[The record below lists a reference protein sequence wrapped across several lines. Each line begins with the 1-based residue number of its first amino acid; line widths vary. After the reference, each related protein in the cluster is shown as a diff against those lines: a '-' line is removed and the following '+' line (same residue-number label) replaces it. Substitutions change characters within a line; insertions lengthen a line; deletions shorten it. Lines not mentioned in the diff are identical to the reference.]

1 MKICKKIKTA
11 VMALCLVIGMCAVST
26 PQTVHAEYGDNA
38 YAFMTQLQSNY
49 PYRQVNS
56 SNGMLSG
63 AEEWLKAQI
72 VTMGYEYMVQPFTK
86 TSSDGV
92 TPCYGENLIFSK
104 QGTSDRVIVIG
115 AHYDCVEQT
124 FGTDDNASGVGVLLE
139 LASIYSTKESPYTI
153 RFILFSAEEPGCLGS
168 QYYVENLS
176 QEERDRI
183 ACMINIDTIAAGDNM
198 YLYGGTVDGDGNIVQ
213 DWAVYQAQ
221 SAADLLG
228 LNMSFHPDV
237 NDSFPTPTKAT
248 ASDQMAFANAGIPYI
263 YCEASNWNGEPYTN
277 FYETS
282 NSAVVGGTVMHNAEY
297 DNLTFIEN
305 TFGTRAYD
313 HLQAYTKLI
322 DYLLENME
330 EGEYTAGYTFE
341 DTNTKATTTDSVYFR
356 EKPTQYSQAIELLD
370 AGTEVTVTGYHAS
383 WCRVEVDGQE
393 GYIKTD
399 YLTMDENAE
408 NGSEEAVSEDSSE
421 EASSENESE
430 AASDVEL
437 ETGTEE
443 EAPSEAV
450 SENESEKATAKNE
463 SSKNE
468 ISSADANSSENAA
481 ASNSGSSSQSVSGSQ
496 SDSTDVVTKVMN
508 QLKSDPST
516 LRIVLIAIIVI
527 IGIWLCVFIALR
539 RKKNAQEEDVSDGSI
554 ATVKKVEQAEDSFE
568 EEVTK
573 EKAQKEAAMERAVSK
588 KPVREKKAPSK
599 EISDSDGFESSAS
612 KSNDSDTGFA
622 NPNKNK
628 GEEKQ

>member
-1 MKICKKIKTA
+1 MKICKRIKAT
-11 VMALCLVIGMCAVST
+11 VLALCLVIGMCAVSF

-38 YAFMTQLQSNY
+38 YAFMKQLQSNY

-72 VTMGYEYMVQPFTK
+72 ITMGYEYMAQPFTM
-86 TSSDGV
+86 TSADGV

-104 QGTSDRVIVIG
+104 QGASDRVIVVG

-168 QYYVENLS
+168 QYYVDNLS

-183 ACMINIDTIAAGDNM
+183 ACMINIDSIAAGDNM
-198 YLYGGTVDGDGNIVQ
+198 YLYGGTVDDSGSIVQ

-228 LNMSFHPDV
+228 IDMSFHPDV

-248 ASDQMAFANAGIPYI
+248 ASDQMPFANVGIPYI

-277 FYETS
+277 FYQTS
-282 NSAVVGGTVMHNAEY
+282 NSAVDGGTIMHKAEY

-305 TFGTRAYD
+305 TFGTRAYE
-313 HLQAYTKLI
+313 HLQAYAKLL
-322 DYLLENME
+322 DYLLENMK
-330 EGEYTAGYTFE
+330 EGEYATGYTFE
-341 DTNTKATTTDSVYFR
+341 DTNTKATTTSSVYLR
-356 EKPTQYSQAIELLD
+356 ERPTQYSPSVTLLD
-370 AGTEVTVTGYHAS
+370 ADTEVTVTGYHAS

-399 YLTMDENAE
+399 YLTMEDEIASKEDESSEEESENASEEASKEAESSMSDESSSEAAE
-408 NGSEEAVSEDSSE
+408 NESEEAVSESESSESESFKNEASKNETVSE
-421 EASSENESE
+421 EASSEK
-430 AASDVEL
+430 
-437 ETGTEE
+437 ETDG
-443 EAPSEAV
+443 ALSQ
-450 SENESEKATAKNE
+450 
-463 SSKNE
+463 
-468 ISSADANSSENAA
+468 SA
-481 ASNSGSSSQSVSGSQ
+481 SSQNASAPEADSQ
-496 SDSTDVVTKVMN
+496 NTVEKIID
-508 QLKSDPST
+508 QLKNDPYT
-516 LRIVLIAIIVI
+516 LRIVLIAAIII

-539 RKKNAQEEDVSDGSI
+539 RKKNAQ
-554 ATVKKVEQAEDSFE
+554 KNEDSNGASNSSE
-568 EEVTK
+568 ETL
-573 EKAQKEAAMERAVSK
+573 
-588 KPVREKKAPSK
+588 KKAK
-599 EISDSDGFESSAS
+599 RADMSDS
-612 KSNDSDTGFA
+612 KDSDNGFA
-622 NPNKNK
+622 DPDKNK
-628 GEEKQ
+628 DEK

>member
-1 MKICKKIKTA
+1 MKICKRIKAT
-11 VMALCLVIGMCAVST
+11 VLSLCLIIGMCAASL
-26 PQTVHAEYGDNA
+26 PQTVRAEYGDNA
-38 YAFMTQLQSNY
+38 YAFMKQLQSNY

-72 VTMGYEYMVQPFTK
+72 VTMGYEYMAQPFTM

-104 QGTSDRVIVIG
+104 QGASDRVIVVG

-168 QYYVENLS
+168 QYYVDNLS

-198 YLYGGTVDGDGNIVQ
+198 YLYGGTVDDSGSIVQ

-228 LNMSFHPDV
+228 LDMSFHPDV

-248 ASDQMAFANAGIPYI
+248 ASDQMPFANAGIPYI

-277 FYETS
+277 FYQTS
-282 NSAVVGGTVMHNAEY
+282 NSAVNGGTIMHKAEY

-305 TFGTRAYD
+305 TFGTRAYE
-313 HLQAYTKLI
+313 HLQAYAKLL
-322 DYLLENME
+322 DYLLENMK
-330 EGEYTAGYTFE
+330 EGEYATGYTFE
-341 DTNTKATTTDSVYFR
+341 DTNTKATTTSSVYLR
-356 EKPTQYSQAIELLD
+356 ERPTQYSPSVTLLD
-370 AGTEVTVTGYHAS
+370 ADTEVTVTGYHAS
-383 WCRVEVDGQE
+383 WCRVEADGQE

-399 YLTMDENAE
+399 YLTMEDEIASKEDESSEEESENASEEASKEAESSMSEESSSEAAE
-408 NGSEEAVSEDSSE
+408 NESEEAVSESESSSN
-421 EASSENESE
+421 EASKNETVSE
-430 AASDVEL
+430 AAS
-437 ETGTEE
+437 
-443 EAPSEAV
+443 
-450 SENESEKATAKNE
+450 SEKETDGAL
-463 SSKNE
+463 SQ
-468 ISSADANSSENAA
+468 SA
-481 ASNSGSSSQSVSGSQ
+481 SSQNASAPEADSQ
-496 SDSTDVVTKVMN
+496 NTVEKIID
-508 QLKSDPST
+508 QLKNDPYT
-516 LRIVLIAIIVI
+516 LRIVLIAAIVI

-539 RKKNAQEEDVSDGSI
+539 RKKNAQKNEDSNGASNSSEE
-554 ATVKKVEQAEDSFE
+554 TLKKV
-568 EEVTK
+568 K
-573 EKAQKEAAMERAVSK
+573 RADM
-588 KPVREKKAPSK
+588 
-599 EISDSDGFESSAS
+599 SDS
-612 KSNDSDTGFA
+612 KDSDNGFA
-622 NPNKNK
+622 DPDKNK
-628 GEEKQ
+628 DEK

>member
-1 MKICKKIKTA
+1 MSGFK
-11 VMALCLVIGMCAVST
+11 
-26 PQTVHAEYGDNA
+26 
-38 YAFMTQLQSNY
+38 QLQSNY

-72 VTMGYEYMVQPFTK
+72 ATMGYEYMAQPFTM
-86 TSSDGV
+86 TSADGV

-104 QGTSDRVIVIG
+104 QGASDRVIVVG

-168 QYYVENLS
+168 QYYVDNLS

-198 YLYGGTVDGDGNIVQ
+198 YLYGGTVDDSGSIVQ

-228 LNMSFHPDV
+228 IDMSFHPDV

-248 ASDQMAFANAGIPYI
+248 ASDQMPFANVGIPYI

-277 FYETS
+277 FYQTS
-282 NSAVVGGTVMHNAEY
+282 NSAVDGGTIMHKAEY

-305 TFGTRAYD
+305 TFGTRAYE
-313 HLQAYTKLI
+313 HLQAYAKLL
-322 DYLLENME
+322 DYLLENMK
-330 EGEYTAGYTFE
+330 EGEYATGYTFE
-341 DTNTKATTTDSVYFR
+341 DTNTKATTTSSVYLR
-356 EKPTQYSQAIELLD
+356 ERPTQYSPSVTLLD
-370 AGTEVTVTGYHAS
+370 ADTEVTVTGYHAS

-399 YLTMDENAE
+399 YLTMEDEIASKEDESSEEESENASEEASKEAESSMSEESSSEAAE
-408 NGSEEAVSEDSSE
+408 NESEEAVSESESSE
-421 EASSENESE
+421 SESFKNEASKNETVSE
-430 AASDVEL
+430 AAS
-437 ETGTEE
+437 
-443 EAPSEAV
+443 
-450 SENESEKATAKNE
+450 SEKETDGAL
-463 SSKNE
+463 SQ
-468 ISSADANSSENAA
+468 SA
-481 ASNSGSSSQSVSGSQ
+481 SSQNASAPEADSQ
-496 SDSTDVVTKVMN
+496 NTVEKIID
-508 QLKSDPST
+508 QLKNDPYT
-516 LRIVLIAIIVI
+516 LRIVLIAAIII

-539 RKKNAQEEDVSDGSI
+539 RKKNAQ
-554 ATVKKVEQAEDSFE
+554 KNEDSNGASNSSE
-568 EEVTK
+568 ETL
-573 EKAQKEAAMERAVSK
+573 
-588 KPVREKKAPSK
+588 KKAK
-599 EISDSDGFESSAS
+599 RADMSDS
-612 KSNDSDTGFA
+612 KDSDNGFA
-622 NPNKNK
+622 DPDKNK
-628 GEEKQ
+628 DEK

>member
-1 MKICKKIKTA
+1 MKICKRIKVT
-11 VMALCLVIGMCAVST
+11 VLSLCLIIGMCAVSL
-26 PQTVHAEYGDNA
+26 PQTVHAEYGDSA
-38 YAFMTQLQSNY
+38 YAFMKQLQSNY

-72 VTMGYEYMVQPFTK
+72 VTMGYEYMAQPFTM
-86 TSSDGV
+86 TSADGV

-104 QGTSDRVIVIG
+104 QGASDRVIVVG

-168 QYYVENLS
+168 QYYVDNLS

-198 YLYGGTVDGDGNIVQ
+198 YLYGGTVDDSGSIVQ

-228 LNMSFHPDV
+228 IDMSFHPDV

-248 ASDQMAFANAGIPYI
+248 ASDQMPFANVGIPYI

-277 FYETS
+277 FYQTS
-282 NSAVVGGTVMHNAEY
+282 NSAVNGGTIMHKAEY

-305 TFGTRAYD
+305 TFGTRAYE
-313 HLQAYTKLI
+313 HLQAYAKLL
-322 DYLLENME
+322 DYLLENMK
-330 EGEYTAGYTFE
+330 EGEYATGYTFE
-341 DTNTKATTTDSVYFR
+341 DTNTKATTTSSVYLR
-356 EKPTQYSQAIELLD
+356 ERPTQYSPSVTLLD
-370 AGTEVTVTGYHAS
+370 ADTEVTVTGYHAS

-399 YLTMDENAE
+399 YLTMEDEIASKEDESSEEESENASEEASKEAESSMSEESSSEAAE
-408 NGSEEAVSEDSSE
+408 NESEEAVSESESSE
-421 EASSENESE
+421 SESFKNEASKNETVSE
-430 AASDVEL
+430 AAS
-437 ETGTEE
+437 
-443 EAPSEAV
+443 
-450 SENESEKATAKNE
+450 SEKETDGAL
-463 SSKNE
+463 SQ
-468 ISSADANSSENAA
+468 SA
-481 ASNSGSSSQSVSGSQ
+481 SSQNASAPEADSQ
-496 SDSTDVVTKVMN
+496 NTVEKIID
-508 QLKSDPST
+508 QLKNDPYT
-516 LRIVLIAIIVI
+516 LRIVLIAAIVI

-539 RKKNAQEEDVSDGSI
+539 RKKNAQ
-554 ATVKKVEQAEDSFE
+554 KNEDSNGASNSSE
-568 EEVTK
+568 ETL
-573 EKAQKEAAMERAVSK
+573 
-588 KPVREKKAPSK
+588 KKAK
-599 EISDSDGFESSAS
+599 RADMSDS
-612 KSNDSDTGFA
+612 KDSDNGFA
-622 NPNKNK
+622 DPDKNK
-628 GEEKQ
+628 DEK

>member
-1 MKICKKIKTA
+1 MKICKKIKAA
-11 VMALCLVIGMCAVST
+11 VMALCLAVSLCAVSL
-26 PQTVHAEYGDNA
+26 PQMVRAEYGDNA

-56 SNGMLSG
+56 SNGMLAG

-72 VTMGYEYMVQPFTK
+72 VTMGYEYMAQPFTM

-104 QGTSDRVIVIG
+104 QGASDRVIVIG

-139 LASIYSTKESPYTI
+139 LASIYSTKESPYTL

-198 YLYGGTVDGDGNIVQ
+198 YLYGGSVDESGSIVQ

-221 SAADLLG
+221 SAAELLG
-228 LNMSFHPDV
+228 LDMSFHPDV

-282 NSAVVGGTVMHNAEY
+282 DPAVVGGAVMHNPDY

-305 TFGTRAYD
+305 TFGTRAYE

-322 DYLLENME
+322 DYLLENMK
-330 EGEYTAGYTFE
+330 EGEYTTGYEFK
-341 DTNTKATTTDSVYFR
+341 DTNTKATTTDSVYLR
-356 EKPTQYSQAIELLD
+356 ERPTQYSPSITLLD
-370 AGTEVTVTGYHAS
+370 AGAEVTVTGYHTS

-399 YLTMDENAE
+399 YLTMDADAE
-408 NGSEEAVSEDSSE
+408 TGSEAESEEALSE
-421 EASSENESE
+421 EASSEASSEKESRAVSE
-430 AASDVEL
+430 EESKTGSEVEQ
-437 ETGTEE
+437 ETGTAEE
-443 EAPSEAV
+443 LSSEAV
-450 SENESEKATAKNE
+450 SQNESVTENE

-468 ISSADANSSENAA
+468 ASSAKDNSSETIA
-481 ASNSGSSSQSVSGSQ
+481 ASASDSSNPSASSQSASGSK
-496 SDSTDVVTKVMN
+496 SDSQNVITKTID
-508 QLKSDPST
+508 QLKNDPST
-516 LRIVLIAIIVI
+516 LRIVLIAVIVI

-539 RKKNAQEEDVSDGSI
+539 RKKSVQEEETDKG
-554 ATVKKVEQAEDSFE
+554 
-568 EEVTK
+568 
-573 EKAQKEAAMERAVSK
+573 
-588 KPVREKKAPSK
+588 
-599 EISDSDGFESSAS
+599 SDSKTSDS
-612 KSNDSDTGFA
+612 KTSDTGFA
-622 NPNKNK
+622 NPDKNK
-628 GEEKQ
+628 DEK

>member
-1 MKICKKIKTA
+1 MKICKRIKAT
-11 VMALCLVIGMCAVST
+11 VLALCLVIGMCAVSF

-38 YAFMTQLQSNY
+38 YAFMKQLQSNY

-72 VTMGYEYMVQPFTK
+72 ATMGYEYMAQPFTM
-86 TSSDGV
+86 TSADGV

-104 QGTSDRVIVIG
+104 QGASDRVIVVG

-168 QYYVENLS
+168 QYYVDNLS

-183 ACMINIDTIAAGDNM
+183 ACMINIDSIAAGDNM
-198 YLYGGTVDGDGNIVQ
+198 YLYGGTVDDSGSIVQ

-228 LNMSFHPDV
+228 LDMSFHPDV

-248 ASDQMAFANAGIPYI
+248 ASDQMPFANVGIPYI

-277 FYETS
+277 FYQTS
-282 NSAVVGGTVMHNAEY
+282 NSAVDGGTIMHKAEY

-305 TFGTRAYD
+305 TFGTRAYE
-313 HLQAYTKLI
+313 HLQAYAKLL
-322 DYLLENME
+322 DYLLENMK
-330 EGEYTAGYTFE
+330 EGEYATGYTFE
-341 DTNTKATTTDSVYFR
+341 DTNTKATTTSSVYLR
-356 EKPTQYSQAIELLD
+356 EKPTQYSPSVTLLD
-370 AGTEVTVTGYHAS
+370 ADTEVTVTGYHAS

-399 YLTMDENAE
+399 YLTMEDEIASKEDESSEEESENDSEEASKEAESSMSEESSSEAAE
-408 NGSEEAVSEDSSE
+408 NESEEAVSESESSESESFKNEASKNETVSE
-421 EASSENESE
+421 EASSEK
-430 AASDVEL
+430 
-437 ETGTEE
+437 ETDG
-443 EAPSEAV
+443 ALSQ
-450 SENESEKATAKNE
+450 
-463 SSKNE
+463 
-468 ISSADANSSENAA
+468 SA
-481 ASNSGSSSQSVSGSQ
+481 SSQNASAPEADSQ
-496 SDSTDVVTKVMN
+496 NTVEKIID
-508 QLKSDPST
+508 QLKNDPYT
-516 LRIVLIAIIVI
+516 LRIVLIAAIII

-539 RKKNAQEEDVSDGSI
+539 RKKNAQ
-554 ATVKKVEQAEDSFE
+554 KNEDSNVASNSSE
-568 EEVTK
+568 ETL
-573 EKAQKEAAMERAVSK
+573 
-588 KPVREKKAPSK
+588 KKAK
-599 EISDSDGFESSAS
+599 RADMSDS
-612 KSNDSDTGFA
+612 KDSDNGFA
-622 NPNKNK
+622 DPDKNK
-628 GEEKQ
+628 DEK

>member
-1 MKICKKIKTA
+1 MKICKRIKAT
-11 VMALCLVIGMCAVST
+11 VLALCLVIGMCAVSF

-38 YAFMTQLQSNY
+38 YAFMKQLQSNY

-72 VTMGYEYMVQPFTK
+72 ATMGYEYMAQPFTM
-86 TSSDGV
+86 TSADGV

-104 QGTSDRVIVIG
+104 QGASDRVIVVG

-168 QYYVENLS
+168 QYYVDNLS

-198 YLYGGTVDGDGNIVQ
+198 YLYGGTVDDSGNIVQ

-228 LNMSFHPDV
+228 IDMSFHPDV

-248 ASDQMAFANAGIPYI
+248 ASDQMPFANVGIPYI

-277 FYETS
+277 FYQTS
-282 NSAVVGGTVMHNAEY
+282 NSAVDGGTIMHKAEY

-305 TFGTRAYD
+305 TFGTRAYE
-313 HLQAYTKLI
+313 HLQAYAKLL
-322 DYLLENME
+322 DYLLENMK
-330 EGEYTAGYTFE
+330 EGEYATGYTFE
-341 DTNTKATTTDSVYFR
+341 DTNTKATTTSSVYLR
-356 EKPTQYSQAIELLD
+356 ERPTQYSPSVTLLD
-370 AGTEVTVTGYHAS
+370 ADTEVIVTGYHAS

-399 YLTMDENAE
+399 YLTMEDEIASKEDESSEEESENASEEASKEAESSMSEESSSEAAE
-408 NGSEEAVSEDSSE
+408 NESEEAVSESESSE
-421 EASSENESE
+421 SESFKNEASKNETVSE
-430 AASDVEL
+430 AAS
-437 ETGTEE
+437 
-443 EAPSEAV
+443 
-450 SENESEKATAKNE
+450 SEKETDGAL
-463 SSKNE
+463 SQ
-468 ISSADANSSENAA
+468 SA
-481 ASNSGSSSQSVSGSQ
+481 SSQNASAPEADSQ
-496 SDSTDVVTKVMN
+496 NTVEKIID
-508 QLKSDPST
+508 QLKNDPYT
-516 LRIVLIAIIVI
+516 LRIVLIAAIII

-539 RKKNAQEEDVSDGSI
+539 RKKNAQ
-554 ATVKKVEQAEDSFE
+554 KNEDSNGASNSSE
-568 EEVTK
+568 ETL
-573 EKAQKEAAMERAVSK
+573 
-588 KPVREKKAPSK
+588 KKAK
-599 EISDSDGFESSAS
+599 RADMSDS
-612 KSNDSDTGFA
+612 KDSDNGFA
-622 NPNKNK
+622 DPDKNK
-628 GEEKQ
+628 DEK

>member
-1 MKICKKIKTA
+1 MKICKRIKAT
-11 VMALCLVIGMCAVST
+11 VLSLCLIIGMCAASL
-26 PQTVHAEYGDNA
+26 PQTVRAEYGDNA
-38 YAFMTQLQSNY
+38 YSFMKQLQSNY

-72 VTMGYEYMVQPFTK
+72 VTMGYEYMAQPFTM
-86 TSSDGV
+86 TSADGV

-104 QGTSDRVIVIG
+104 QGASDRVIVVG

-168 QYYVENLS
+168 QYYVDNLS

-198 YLYGGTVDGDGNIVQ
+198 YLYGGTVDDSGSIVQ

-228 LNMSFHPDV
+228 IDMSFHPDV

-248 ASDQMAFANAGIPYI
+248 ASDQMPFANVGIPYI

-277 FYETS
+277 FYQTS
-282 NSAVVGGTVMHNAEY
+282 NSAVNGGTIMHKAEY

-305 TFGTRAYD
+305 TFGTRAYE
-313 HLQAYTKLI
+313 HLQAYAKLL
-322 DYLLENME
+322 DYLLENMK
-330 EGEYTAGYTFE
+330 EGEYATGYTFE
-341 DTNTKATTTDSVYFR
+341 DTNTKATTTSSVYLR
-356 EKPTQYSQAIELLD
+356 ERPTQYSPSVTLLD
-370 AGTEVTVTGYHAS
+370 ADTEVTVTGYHAS

-399 YLTMDENAE
+399 YLTMEDEIASKEDESSEEESENASEEASKEAESSMSEESLSEAAE
-408 NGSEEAVSEDSSE
+408 NESEEAVSESESSE
-421 EASSENESE
+421 SESFKNEASKNETVSE
-430 AASDVEL
+430 AAS
-437 ETGTEE
+437 
-443 EAPSEAV
+443 
-450 SENESEKATAKNE
+450 SEKETDGAL
-463 SSKNE
+463 SQ
-468 ISSADANSSENAA
+468 SA
-481 ASNSGSSSQSVSGSQ
+481 SSQNASAPEADSQ
-496 SDSTDVVTKVMN
+496 NTVEKIID
-508 QLKSDPST
+508 QLKNDPYT
-516 LRIVLIAIIVI
+516 LRIVLIAAIII

-539 RKKNAQEEDVSDGSI
+539 RKKNAQ
-554 ATVKKVEQAEDSFE
+554 KNEDSNGASNSSE
-568 EEVTK
+568 ETL
-573 EKAQKEAAMERAVSK
+573 EKAKRADMFDSK
-588 KPVREKKAPSK
+588 
-599 EISDSDGFESSAS
+599 DSD
-612 KSNDSDTGFA
+612 NGFA
-622 NPNKNK
+622 DPDKNK
-628 GEEKQ
+628 DEK

>member
-1 MKICKKIKTA
+1 MKICKRIKAT
-11 VMALCLVIGMCAVST
+11 VLALCLVIGMCAVSL

-38 YAFMTQLQSNY
+38 YAFMKQLQSNY

-63 AEEWLKAQI
+63 AEEWLKSQI
-72 VTMGYEYMVQPFTK
+72 VTMGYEYMAQPFTM
-86 TSSDGV
+86 TSADGV

-104 QGTSDRVIVIG
+104 QGASDRVIVVG

-168 QYYVENLS
+168 QYYVDNLS

-198 YLYGGTVDGDGNIVQ
+198 YLYGGTVDDSGSIVQ

-228 LNMSFHPDV
+228 IDMSFHPDV

-248 ASDQMAFANAGIPYI
+248 ASDQMPFANVGIPYI

-277 FYETS
+277 FYQTS
-282 NSAVVGGTVMHNAEY
+282 NSAVDGGTIMHKAEY

-305 TFGTRAYD
+305 TFGTRAYE
-313 HLQAYTKLI
+313 HLQAYAKLL
-322 DYLLENME
+322 DYLLENMK
-330 EGEYTAGYTFE
+330 EGEYATGYTFE
-341 DTNTKATTTDSVYFR
+341 DTNTKATTTSSVYLR
-356 EKPTQYSQAIELLD
+356 ERPTQYSPSVTLLD
-370 AGTEVTVTGYHAS
+370 ADTEVTVTGYHAS

-399 YLTMDENAE
+399 YLTMEDEIASKEDESSEEESENASEEASKEAESSMSEESSSEAAE
-408 NGSEEAVSEDSSE
+408 NESEEAVSESESSE
-421 EASSENESE
+421 SESFKNEASKNETVSE
-430 AASDVEL
+430 AAS
-437 ETGTEE
+437 
-443 EAPSEAV
+443 
-450 SENESEKATAKNE
+450 SEKETDGAL
-463 SSKNE
+463 SQ
-468 ISSADANSSENAA
+468 SA
-481 ASNSGSSSQSVSGSQ
+481 SSQNASAPEADSQ
-496 SDSTDVVTKVMN
+496 NTVEKIID
-508 QLKSDPST
+508 QLKNDPYT
-516 LRIVLIAIIVI
+516 LRIVLIAAIII

-539 RKKNAQEEDVSDGSI
+539 RKKNAQ
-554 ATVKKVEQAEDSFE
+554 KNEDSNGASNSSE
-568 EEVTK
+568 ETL
-573 EKAQKEAAMERAVSK
+573 
-588 KPVREKKAPSK
+588 KKAK
-599 EISDSDGFESSAS
+599 RADMSDS
-612 KSNDSDTGFA
+612 KDSDNGFA
-622 NPNKNK
+622 DPDKNK
-628 GEEKQ
+628 DEK

>member
-1 MKICKKIKTA
+1 MKICKRIKAT
-11 VMALCLVIGMCAVST
+11 VLSLCLIIGMCAASL
-26 PQTVHAEYGDNA
+26 PQTVRAEYGDSA
-38 YAFMTQLQSNY
+38 YAFMKQLQSNY

-72 VTMGYEYMVQPFTK
+72 VTMGYEYMAQPFTM
-86 TSSDGV
+86 TSADGV

-104 QGTSDRVIVIG
+104 QGASDRVIVVG

-168 QYYVENLS
+168 QYYVDNLS

-198 YLYGGTVDGDGNIVQ
+198 YLYGGTVDDSGSIVQ

-228 LNMSFHPDV
+228 LDMSFHPDV

-248 ASDQMAFANAGIPYI
+248 ASDQMPFANVGIPYI

-277 FYETS
+277 FYQTS
-282 NSAVVGGTVMHNAEY
+282 NSAVDGGTIMHKAEY

-305 TFGTRAYD
+305 TFGTRAYE
-313 HLQAYTKLI
+313 HLQAYAKLL
-322 DYLLENME
+322 DYLLENMK
-330 EGEYTAGYTFE
+330 EGEYATGYTFE
-341 DTNTKATTTDSVYFR
+341 DTNTKATTTSSVYLR
-356 EKPTQYSQAIELLD
+356 EKPTQYSPSVTLLD
-370 AGTEVTVTGYHAS
+370 ADTEVTVTGYHAS

-399 YLTMDENAE
+399 YLTMEDEIASKEDESSEEESENASEEASKEAESSMSEESSSEAAE
-408 NGSEEAVSEDSSE
+408 NESEEAVSESESSE
-421 EASSENESE
+421 SESFKNEASKNET
-430 AASDVEL
+430 V
-437 ETGTEE
+437 
-443 EAPSEAV
+443 SEAV
-450 SENESEKATAKNE
+450 SSEKETDGAL
-463 SSKNE
+463 SQ
-468 ISSADANSSENAA
+468 SA
-481 ASNSGSSSQSVSGSQ
+481 SSQNASAPEADSQ
-496 SDSTDVVTKVMN
+496 NTVEKIID
-508 QLKSDPST
+508 QLKNDPYT
-516 LRIVLIAIIVI
+516 LRIVLIAAIII

-539 RKKNAQEEDVSDGSI
+539 RKNNAQ
-554 ATVKKVEQAEDSFE
+554 KNEDSNGASNSSE
-568 EEVTK
+568 ETL
-573 EKAQKEAAMERAVSK
+573 
-588 KPVREKKAPSK
+588 KKAK
-599 EISDSDGFESSAS
+599 RADMSDS
-612 KSNDSDTGFA
+612 KDSDNGFA
-622 NPNKNK
+622 DPDKNK
-628 GEEKQ
+628 DEK

>member
-1 MKICKKIKTA
+1 MKICKRIKAT
-11 VMALCLVIGMCAVST
+11 VLALCLVIGMCAVSL

-38 YAFMTQLQSNY
+38 YAFMKQLQSNY

-72 VTMGYEYMVQPFTK
+72 VTMGYEYMAQPFTM
-86 TSSDGV
+86 TSADGV

-104 QGTSDRVIVIG
+104 QGASDRVIVVG

-153 RFILFSAEEPGCLGS
+153 RFVLFSAEEPGCLGS
-168 QYYVENLS
+168 QYYVDNLS

-198 YLYGGTVDGDGNIVQ
+198 YLYGGTVDDSGSIVQ

-228 LNMSFHPDV
+228 LDMSFHPDV

-248 ASDQMAFANAGIPYI
+248 ASDQMPFANAGIPYI

-277 FYETS
+277 FYQTS
-282 NSAVVGGTVMHNAEY
+282 NSAVNGGTIMHKAEY

-305 TFGTRAYD
+305 TFGARAYE
-313 HLQAYTKLI
+313 HLQAYAKLL
-322 DYLLENME
+322 DYLLENMK
-330 EGEYTAGYTFE
+330 EGEYATGYTFE
-341 DTNTKATTTDSVYFR
+341 DTNTKAATTSSVYLR
-356 EKPTQYSQAIELLD
+356 ERPTQYSPSVTLLD
-370 AGTEVTVTGYHAS
+370 ADTEVTVTGYHAS

-399 YLTMDENAE
+399 YLKLEEEIASKEDESSEEESENASKEAESSMSEESSSEAAE
-408 NGSEEAVSEDSSE
+408 NESGEAVSEGESVESE
-421 EASSENESE
+421 SLSNEASKNEAVSE
-430 AASDVEL
+430 AAS
-437 ETGTEE
+437 
-443 EAPSEAV
+443 
-450 SENESEKATAKNE
+450 SEKETDVAL
-463 SSKNE
+463 SQ
-468 ISSADANSSENAA
+468 SA
-481 ASNSGSSSQSVSGSQ
+481 SSQNASVPEADSQ
-496 SDSTDVVTKVMN
+496 NTVEKIID
-508 QLKSDPST
+508 QLKNDPYT
-516 LRIVLIAIIVI
+516 LRIVLIAAIVI

-539 RKKNAQEEDVSDGSI
+539 RKKNAQ
-554 ATVKKVEQAEDSFE
+554 KNEDSNGESNSSE
-568 EEVTK
+568 ETL
-573 EKAQKEAAMERAVSK
+573 
-588 KPVREKKAPSK
+588 KKAK
-599 EISDSDGFESSAS
+599 RADMSDS
-612 KSNDSDTGFA
+612 KDSDNGFA
-622 NPNKNK
+622 DPDKNK
-628 GEEKQ
+628 DEK

>member
-1 MKICKKIKTA
+1 MKICKRIKAT
-11 VMALCLVIGMCAVST
+11 VLALCLVIGMCAVSF

-38 YAFMTQLQSNY
+38 YAFMKQLQSNY

-63 AEEWLKAQI
+63 AEEWLKSQI
-72 VTMGYEYMVQPFTK
+72 VTMGYEYMAQPFTM
-86 TSSDGV
+86 TSADGV

-104 QGTSDRVIVIG
+104 QGASDRVILVG

-168 QYYVENLS
+168 QYYVDNLS

-198 YLYGGTVDGDGNIVQ
+198 YLYGGTVDDSGNIVQ

-228 LNMSFHPDV
+228 IDMSFHPDV

-248 ASDQMAFANAGIPYI
+248 ASDQMPFANVGIPYI

-277 FYETS
+277 FYQTS
-282 NSAVVGGTVMHNAEY
+282 NSAVDGGTIMHKAEY

-305 TFGTRAYD
+305 TFGTRAYE
-313 HLQAYTKLI
+313 HLQAYAKLL
-322 DYLLENME
+322 DYLLENMK
-330 EGEYTAGYTFE
+330 EGEYATGYTFE
-341 DTNTKATTTDSVYFR
+341 DTNTKATTTSSVYLR
-356 EKPTQYSQAIELLD
+356 ERPTQYSPSVTLLD
-370 AGTEVTVTGYHAS
+370 ADTEVTVTGYHAS

-399 YLTMDENAE
+399 YLTMEDEIASKEDESSEEESENASEEASKEAESSMSEESSSEAAE
-408 NGSEEAVSEDSSE
+408 NESEEAVSESESSE
-421 EASSENESE
+421 SESFKNEASKNETVSE
-430 AASDVEL
+430 AAS
-437 ETGTEE
+437 
-443 EAPSEAV
+443 
-450 SENESEKATAKNE
+450 SEKETDGAL
-463 SSKNE
+463 SQ
-468 ISSADANSSENAA
+468 SA
-481 ASNSGSSSQSVSGSQ
+481 SSQNASAPEADSQ
-496 SDSTDVVTKVMN
+496 NTVEKIID
-508 QLKSDPST
+508 QLKNDPYT
-516 LRIVLIAIIVI
+516 LRIVLIAAIII

-539 RKKNAQEEDVSDGSI
+539 RKKNAQ
-554 ATVKKVEQAEDSFE
+554 KNEDSNGASNSSE
-568 EEVTK
+568 ETL
-573 EKAQKEAAMERAVSK
+573 
-588 KPVREKKAPSK
+588 KKAK
-599 EISDSDGFESSAS
+599 RADMSDS
-612 KSNDSDTGFA
+612 KDSDNGFA
-622 NPNKNK
+622 DPDKNK
-628 GEEKQ
+628 DEK

>member
-1 MKICKKIKTA
+1 MKICKRIKAT
-11 VMALCLVIGMCAVST
+11 VLALCLVIGMCAVSF

-38 YAFMTQLQSNY
+38 YAFMKQLQSNY

-72 VTMGYEYMVQPFTK
+72 ATMGYEYMAQPFTM
-86 TSSDGV
+86 TSADGV

-104 QGTSDRVIVIG
+104 QGASDRVIVVG

-168 QYYVENLS
+168 QYYVDNLS

-198 YLYGGTVDGDGNIVQ
+198 YLYGGTVDDSGSIVQ

-228 LNMSFHPDV
+228 IDMSFHPDV

-248 ASDQMAFANAGIPYI
+248 ASDQMPFANVGIPYI

-277 FYETS
+277 FYQTS
-282 NSAVVGGTVMHNAEY
+282 NSAVDGGTIMHKAEY

-305 TFGTRAYD
+305 TFGTRAYE
-313 HLQAYTKLI
+313 HLQAYAKLL
-322 DYLLENME
+322 DYLLENMK
-330 EGEYTAGYTFE
+330 EGEYATGYTFE
-341 DTNTKATTTDSVYFR
+341 DTNTKATTTSSVYLR
-356 EKPTQYSQAIELLD
+356 ERPTQYSPSVTLLD
-370 AGTEVTVTGYHAS
+370 ADTEVTVTGYHAS

-399 YLTMDENAE
+399 YLTMEDEIASKEDESSEEESENASEEASKEAESSMSEESSSEAAE
-408 NGSEEAVSEDSSE
+408 NESEEAVSESESSE
-421 EASSENESE
+421 SESFKNEASKNETVSE
-430 AASDVEL
+430 AAS
-437 ETGTEE
+437 
-443 EAPSEAV
+443 
-450 SENESEKATAKNE
+450 SEKETDGAL
-463 SSKNE
+463 SQ
-468 ISSADANSSENAA
+468 SA
-481 ASNSGSSSQSVSGSQ
+481 SSQNASAPEADSQ
-496 SDSTDVVTKVMN
+496 NTVEKIID
-508 QLKSDPST
+508 QLKNDPYT
-516 LRIVLIAIIVI
+516 LRIVLIAAIII
-527 IGIWLCVFIALR
+527 IGIWLCVFIALH
-539 RKKNAQEEDVSDGSI
+539 RKKNAQ
-554 ATVKKVEQAEDSFE
+554 KNEDSNGASNSSE
-568 EEVTK
+568 ETL
-573 EKAQKEAAMERAVSK
+573 
-588 KPVREKKAPSK
+588 KKAK
-599 EISDSDGFESSAS
+599 RADMSDS
-612 KSNDSDTGFA
+612 KDSDNGFA
-622 NPNKNK
+622 DPDKNK
-628 GEEKQ
+628 DEK

>member
-1 MKICKKIKTA
+1 MKICKRIKAT
-11 VMALCLVIGMCAVST
+11 VLALCLVIGMCAVSF

-38 YAFMTQLQSNY
+38 YAFMKQLQSNY

-72 VTMGYEYMVQPFTK
+72 ATMGYEYMAQPFTM
-86 TSSDGV
+86 TSADGV

-104 QGTSDRVIVIG
+104 QGASDRVIVVG

-168 QYYVENLS
+168 QYYVDNLS

-198 YLYGGTVDGDGNIVQ
+198 YLYGGTVDDSGSIVQ

-228 LNMSFHPDV
+228 IDMSFHPDV

-248 ASDQMAFANAGIPYI
+248 ASDQMPFANVGIPYI

-277 FYETS
+277 FYQTS
-282 NSAVVGGTVMHNAEY
+282 NSAVNGGTIMHKAEY

-305 TFGTRAYD
+305 TFGTRAYE
-313 HLQAYTKLI
+313 HLQAYTKLL
-322 DYLLENME
+322 DYLLENMK
-330 EGEYTAGYTFE
+330 EGEYATGYTFE
-341 DTNTKATTTDSVYFR
+341 DTNTKATTTSSVYLR
-356 EKPTQYSQAIELLD
+356 ERPTQYSPSVTLLD
-370 AGTEVTVTGYHAS
+370 ADTEVTVTGYHAS

-399 YLTMDENAE
+399 YLTMEDEIASKEDESSEEESENASEEASKEAESSMSEESSSEAAE
-408 NGSEEAVSEDSSE
+408 NESEEAVSESESSE
-421 EASSENESE
+421 SESFKNEASKNETVSE
-430 AASDVEL
+430 AAS
-437 ETGTEE
+437 
-443 EAPSEAV
+443 
-450 SENESEKATAKNE
+450 SEKETDGAL
-463 SSKNE
+463 SQ
-468 ISSADANSSENAA
+468 SA
-481 ASNSGSSSQSVSGSQ
+481 SSQNASAPEADSQ
-496 SDSTDVVTKVMN
+496 NTVEKIID
-508 QLKSDPST
+508 QLKNDPYT
-516 LRIVLIAIIVI
+516 LRIVLIAAIII

-539 RKKNAQEEDVSDGSI
+539 RKKNAQ
-554 ATVKKVEQAEDSFE
+554 KNEDSNGASNSSE
-568 EEVTK
+568 ETL
-573 EKAQKEAAMERAVSK
+573 
-588 KPVREKKAPSK
+588 KKAK
-599 EISDSDGFESSAS
+599 RADMSDS
-612 KSNDSDTGFA
+612 KDSDNGFA
-622 NPNKNK
+622 DPDKNK
-628 GEEKQ
+628 DEK

>member
-1 MKICKKIKTA
+1 MKICKRIKAT
-11 VMALCLVIGMCAVST
+11 VLALCLVIGMCAVSF

-38 YAFMTQLQSNY
+38 YAFMKQLQSNY

-72 VTMGYEYMVQPFTK
+72 ATIGYEYMAQPFTM
-86 TSSDGV
+86 TSADGV

-104 QGTSDRVIVIG
+104 QGASDRVIVVG

-168 QYYVENLS
+168 QYYVDNLS

-198 YLYGGTVDGDGNIVQ
+198 YLYGGTVDDSGSIVQ

-228 LNMSFHPDV
+228 LDMSFHPDV

-248 ASDQMAFANAGIPYI
+248 ASDQMPFANVGIPYI

-277 FYETS
+277 FYQTS
-282 NSAVVGGTVMHNAEY
+282 NSAVDGGTIMHKAEY

-305 TFGTRAYD
+305 TFGTRAYE
-313 HLQAYTKLI
+313 HLQAYAKLL
-322 DYLLENME
+322 DYLLENMK
-330 EGEYTAGYTFE
+330 EGEYATGYTFE
-341 DTNTKATTTDSVYFR
+341 DTNTKATTTSSVYLR
-356 EKPTQYSQAIELLD
+356 ERPTQYSPSVTLLD
-370 AGTEVTVTGYHAS
+370 ADTEVTVTGYHAS

-399 YLTMDENAE
+399 YLTMEDEIASKEDESSEEESENASEEASKEAESSMSEESSSEAAE
-408 NGSEEAVSEDSSE
+408 NESEEAVSESESSE
-421 EASSENESE
+421 SESFKNEASKNETVSE
-430 AASDVEL
+430 AAS
-437 ETGTEE
+437 
-443 EAPSEAV
+443 
-450 SENESEKATAKNE
+450 SEKETDGAL
-463 SSKNE
+463 SQ
-468 ISSADANSSENAA
+468 SA
-481 ASNSGSSSQSVSGSQ
+481 SSQNASAPEADSQ
-496 SDSTDVVTKVMN
+496 NTVEKIID
-508 QLKSDPST
+508 QLKNDPYT
-516 LRIVLIAIIVI
+516 LRIVLIAAIII

-539 RKKNAQEEDVSDGSI
+539 RKKNAQKNEDSNGASNSSEE
-554 ATVKKVEQAEDSFE
+554 TLKKV
-568 EEVTK
+568 K
-573 EKAQKEAAMERAVSK
+573 RADM
-588 KPVREKKAPSK
+588 
-599 EISDSDGFESSAS
+599 SDS
-612 KSNDSDTGFA
+612 KDSDNGFA
-622 NPNKNK
+622 DPDKNK
-628 GEEKQ
+628 DEK

>member
-1 MKICKKIKTA
+1 MKICKRIKAT
-11 VMALCLVIGMCAVST
+11 VLALCLVIGMCAVSF

-38 YAFMTQLQSNY
+38 YAFMKQLQSNY

-72 VTMGYEYMVQPFTK
+72 ATMGYEYMAQPFTM
-86 TSSDGV
+86 TSADGV

-104 QGTSDRVIVIG
+104 QGASDRVIVVG

-168 QYYVENLS
+168 QYYVDNLS

-198 YLYGGTVDGDGNIVQ
+198 YLYGGTVDDSGSIVQ

-228 LNMSFHPDV
+228 LDMSFHPDV

-248 ASDQMAFANAGIPYI
+248 ASDQMPFANVGIPYI

-277 FYETS
+277 FYQTS
-282 NSAVVGGTVMHNAEY
+282 NSAVDGGTIMHKAEY

-305 TFGTRAYD
+305 TFGTRAYE
-313 HLQAYTKLI
+313 HLQAYAKLL
-322 DYLLENME
+322 DYLLENMK
-330 EGEYTAGYTFE
+330 EGEYATGYTFE
-341 DTNTKATTTDSVYFR
+341 DTNTKATTTSSVYLR
-356 EKPTQYSQAIELLD
+356 ERSTQYSPSVTLLD
-370 AGTEVTVTGYHAS
+370 ADTEVTVTGYHAS
-383 WCRVEVDGQE
+383 WCRVEADGQE

-399 YLTMDENAE
+399 YLTMEDEIASKEDESSEEESENDSEEASKEAESSMSEESSSEAAE
-408 NGSEEAVSEDSSE
+408 NESEEAVSESESSESESFKNEASKNETVSE
-421 EASSENESE
+421 EASSEK
-430 AASDVEL
+430 
-437 ETGTEE
+437 ETDG
-443 EAPSEAV
+443 ALSQ
-450 SENESEKATAKNE
+450 
-463 SSKNE
+463 
-468 ISSADANSSENAA
+468 SA
-481 ASNSGSSSQSVSGSQ
+481 SSQNASAPEADSQ
-496 SDSTDVVTKVMN
+496 NTVEKIID
-508 QLKSDPST
+508 QLKNDPYT
-516 LRIVLIAIIVI
+516 LRIVLIAAIII

-539 RKKNAQEEDVSDGSI
+539 RKKNAQ
-554 ATVKKVEQAEDSFE
+554 KNEDSNGASNSSE
-568 EEVTK
+568 ETL
-573 EKAQKEAAMERAVSK
+573 
-588 KPVREKKAPSK
+588 KKAK
-599 EISDSDGFESSAS
+599 RADMSDS
-612 KSNDSDTGFA
+612 KDSDNGFA
-622 NPNKNK
+622 DPDKNK
-628 GEEKQ
+628 DEK

>member
-1 MKICKKIKTA
+1 MKICKRIKAT
-11 VMALCLVIGMCAVST
+11 VLALCLVIGMCAVSF

-38 YAFMTQLQSNY
+38 YAFMKQLQSNY

-72 VTMGYEYMVQPFTK
+72 ATMGYEYMAQPFTM
-86 TSSDGV
+86 TSADGV

-104 QGTSDRVIVIG
+104 QGASDRVIVVG

-168 QYYVENLS
+168 QYYVDNLS

-198 YLYGGTVDGDGNIVQ
+198 YLYGGTVDDSGSIVQ

-228 LNMSFHPDV
+228 IDMSFHPDV

-248 ASDQMAFANAGIPYI
+248 ASDQMPFANVGIPYI

-277 FYETS
+277 FYQTS
-282 NSAVVGGTVMHNAEY
+282 NSAVDGGTIMHKAEY

-305 TFGTRAYD
+305 TFGTRAYE
-313 HLQAYTKLI
+313 HLQAYAKLL
-322 DYLLENME
+322 DYLLENMK
-330 EGEYTAGYTFE
+330 EGEYATGYTFE
-341 DTNTKATTTDSVYFR
+341 DTNTKATTTSSVYLR
-356 EKPTQYSQAIELLD
+356 ERPTQYSPSVTLLD
-370 AGTEVTVTGYHAS
+370 ADTEVTVTGYHAS

-399 YLTMDENAE
+399 YLTMEDEIASKEDESSEEESENASEEASKEAESSMSEESSSEAAE
-408 NGSEEAVSEDSSE
+408 NESEEAVSESESSE
-421 EASSENESE
+421 SESFKNEASKNETVSE
-430 AASDVEL
+430 AAS
-437 ETGTEE
+437 
-443 EAPSEAV
+443 
-450 SENESEKATAKNE
+450 SEKETDGAL
-463 SSKNE
+463 SQ
-468 ISSADANSSENAA
+468 SA
-481 ASNSGSSSQSVSGSQ
+481 SSQNASAPEADSQ
-496 SDSTDVVTKVMN
+496 NTVEKIID
-508 QLKSDPST
+508 QLKNDPYT
-516 LRIVLIAIIVI
+516 FRIVLIAAIII

-539 RKKNAQEEDVSDGSI
+539 RKKNAQ
-554 ATVKKVEQAEDSFE
+554 KNEDSNGASNSSE
-568 EEVTK
+568 ETL
-573 EKAQKEAAMERAVSK
+573 
-588 KPVREKKAPSK
+588 KKAK
-599 EISDSDGFESSAS
+599 RADMSDS
-612 KSNDSDTGFA
+612 KDSDNGFA
-622 NPNKNK
+622 DPDKNK
-628 GEEKQ
+628 DEK

>member
-1 MKICKKIKTA
+1 MKICKRIKAT
-11 VMALCLVIGMCAVST
+11 VLSLCLIIGMCAASL
-26 PQTVHAEYGDNA
+26 PQTVRAEYGDSA
-38 YAFMTQLQSNY
+38 YAFMKQLQSNY

-72 VTMGYEYMVQPFTK
+72 VTMGYEYMAQPFTM
-86 TSSDGV
+86 TSADGV

-104 QGTSDRVIVIG
+104 QGASDRVIVVG

-168 QYYVENLS
+168 QYYVDNLS

-198 YLYGGTVDGDGNIVQ
+198 YLYGGTVDDSGSIVQ

-228 LNMSFHPDV
+228 IDMSFHPDV

-248 ASDQMAFANAGIPYI
+248 ASDQMPFANVGIPYI

-277 FYETS
+277 FYQTS
-282 NSAVVGGTVMHNAEY
+282 NSAVDGGTIMHKAEY

-305 TFGTRAYD
+305 TFGTRAYE
-313 HLQAYTKLI
+313 HLQAYAKLL
-322 DYLLENME
+322 DYLLENMK
-330 EGEYTAGYTFE
+330 EGEYATGYTFE
-341 DTNTKATTTDSVYFR
+341 DTNTKATTTSSVYLR
-356 EKPTQYSQAIELLD
+356 ERPTQYSPSVTLLD
-370 AGTEVTVTGYHAS
+370 ADTEVTVTGYHAS

-399 YLTMDENAE
+399 YLTMEDEIASKEDESSEEESENASEEASKEAESSMSDESSSEAAE
-408 NGSEEAVSEDSSE
+408 NESEEAVSESESSESESFKNEASKNETVSE
-421 EASSENESE
+421 EASSEK
-430 AASDVEL
+430 
-437 ETGTEE
+437 ETDG
-443 EAPSEAV
+443 ALSQ
-450 SENESEKATAKNE
+450 
-463 SSKNE
+463 
-468 ISSADANSSENAA
+468 SA
-481 ASNSGSSSQSVSGSQ
+481 SSQNASAPEADSQ
-496 SDSTDVVTKVMN
+496 NTVEKIID
-508 QLKSDPST
+508 QLKNDPYT
-516 LRIVLIAIIVI
+516 LRIVLIAAIII

-539 RKKNAQEEDVSDGSI
+539 RKKNAQ
-554 ATVKKVEQAEDSFE
+554 KNEDSNGASNSSE
-568 EEVTK
+568 ETL
-573 EKAQKEAAMERAVSK
+573 
-588 KPVREKKAPSK
+588 KKAK
-599 EISDSDGFESSAS
+599 RADMSDS
-612 KSNDSDTGFA
+612 KDSDNGFA
-622 NPNKNK
+622 DPDKNK
-628 GEEKQ
+628 DEK

>member
-1 MKICKKIKTA
+1 MKICKRIKAT
-11 VMALCLVIGMCAVST
+11 VLALCLVIGMCAVSF

-38 YAFMTQLQSNY
+38 YAFMKQLQSNY

-72 VTMGYEYMVQPFTK
+72 ATMGYEYMAQPFTM
-86 TSSDGV
+86 TSADGV

-104 QGTSDRVIVIG
+104 QGASDRVIVVG

-168 QYYVENLS
+168 QYYVDNLS

-198 YLYGGTVDGDGNIVQ
+198 YLYGGTVDDSGSIVQ

-228 LNMSFHPDV
+228 IDMSFHPDV

-248 ASDQMAFANAGIPYI
+248 ASDQMPFANVGIPYI

-277 FYETS
+277 FYQTS
-282 NSAVVGGTVMHNAEY
+282 NSAVDGGTIMHKAEY

-305 TFGTRAYD
+305 TFGTRAYE
-313 HLQAYTKLI
+313 HLQAYAKLL
-322 DYLLENME
+322 DYLLENMK
-330 EGEYTAGYTFE
+330 EGEYATGYTFE
-341 DTNTKATTTDSVYFR
+341 DTNTKATTTSSVYLR
-356 EKPTQYSQAIELLD
+356 ERPTQYSPSVTLLD
-370 AGTEVTVTGYHAS
+370 ADTEVTVTGYHAS

-399 YLTMDENAE
+399 YLTMEDEIASKEDESSEEESENA
-408 NGSEEAVSEDSSE
+408 SE
-421 EASSENESE
+421 EASKEAESSMSEESSSEAAENESE
-430 AASDVEL
+430 EVVSESESSESESFKNEASKN
-437 ETGTEE
+437 ETV
-443 EAPSEAV
+443 SEAV
-450 SENESEKATAKNE
+450 SSQKETDGALSQ
-463 SSKNE
+463 
-468 ISSADANSSENAA
+468 SA
-481 ASNSGSSSQSVSGSQ
+481 SSQNASAPEADSQ
-496 SDSTDVVTKVMN
+496 NTVEKIID
-508 QLKSDPST
+508 QLKNDPYT
-516 LRIVLIAIIVI
+516 LRIVLIAAIII

-539 RKKNAQEEDVSDGSI
+539 RKKNAQ
-554 ATVKKVEQAEDSFE
+554 KNEDSNGASNSSE
-568 EEVTK
+568 ETL
-573 EKAQKEAAMERAVSK
+573 
-588 KPVREKKAPSK
+588 KKAK
-599 EISDSDGFESSAS
+599 RADMSDS
-612 KSNDSDTGFA
+612 KDSDNGFA
-622 NPNKNK
+622 DPDKNK
-628 GEEKQ
+628 DEK

>member
-1 MKICKKIKTA
+1 MKICKRIKAT
-11 VMALCLVIGMCAVST
+11 VLALCLVIGMCAVSF
-26 PQTVHAEYGDNA
+26 PQSVHAEYGDNA
-38 YAFMTQLQSNY
+38 YAFMKQLQSNY

-72 VTMGYEYMVQPFTK
+72 ATMGYEYMAQPFTM
-86 TSSDGV
+86 TSADGV

-104 QGTSDRVIVIG
+104 QGASDRVIVVG

-168 QYYVENLS
+168 QYYVDNLS

-198 YLYGGTVDGDGNIVQ
+198 YLYGGTVDDSGSIVQ

-228 LNMSFHPDV
+228 IDMSFHPDV

-248 ASDQMAFANAGIPYI
+248 ASDQMPFANVGIPYI

-277 FYETS
+277 FYQTS
-282 NSAVVGGTVMHNAEY
+282 NSAVDGGTIMHKAEY

-305 TFGTRAYD
+305 TFGTRAYE
-313 HLQAYTKLI
+313 HLQAYAKLL
-322 DYLLENME
+322 DYLLENMK
-330 EGEYTAGYTFE
+330 EGEYATGYTFE
-341 DTNTKATTTDSVYFR
+341 DTNTKATTTSSVYLR
-356 EKPTQYSQAIELLD
+356 ERPTQYSPSVTLLD
-370 AGTEVTVTGYHAS
+370 ADTEVTVTGYHAS

-399 YLTMDENAE
+399 YLTMEDEIASKEDESSEEESENASEEASKEAESSMSEESSSEAAE
-408 NGSEEAVSEDSSE
+408 NESEEAVSDSESSE
-421 EASSENESE
+421 SESFKNEASKNETVSE
-430 AASDVEL
+430 AAS
-437 ETGTEE
+437 
-443 EAPSEAV
+443 
-450 SENESEKATAKNE
+450 SEKETDGAL
-463 SSKNE
+463 SQ
-468 ISSADANSSENAA
+468 SA
-481 ASNSGSSSQSVSGSQ
+481 SSQNASAPEADSQ
-496 SDSTDVVTKVMN
+496 NTVEKIID
-508 QLKSDPST
+508 QLKNDPYT
-516 LRIVLIAIIVI
+516 LRIVLIAAIII

-539 RKKNAQEEDVSDGSI
+539 RKKNAQ
-554 ATVKKVEQAEDSFE
+554 KNEDSNGASNSSE
-568 EEVTK
+568 ETL
-573 EKAQKEAAMERAVSK
+573 
-588 KPVREKKAPSK
+588 KKAK
-599 EISDSDGFESSAS
+599 RADMSDS
-612 KSNDSDTGFA
+612 KDSDNGFA
-622 NPNKNK
+622 DPDKNK
-628 GEEKQ
+628 DEK

>member
-1 MKICKKIKTA
+1 MKICKRIKAT
-11 VMALCLVIGMCAVST
+11 VLALCLVIGMCAVSF

-38 YAFMTQLQSNY
+38 YAFMKQLQSNY

-72 VTMGYEYMVQPFTK
+72 ATMGYEYMAQPFTM
-86 TSSDGV
+86 TSADGV

-104 QGTSDRVIVIG
+104 QGASDRVIVVG

-168 QYYVENLS
+168 QYYVDNLS

-198 YLYGGTVDGDGNIVQ
+198 YLYGGTVDDSGSIVQ

-228 LNMSFHPDV
+228 IDMSFHPDV

-248 ASDQMAFANAGIPYI
+248 ASDQMPFANVGIPYI

-277 FYETS
+277 FYQTS
-282 NSAVVGGTVMHNAEY
+282 NSAVDGGTIMHKAEY

-305 TFGTRAYD
+305 TFGTRAYE
-313 HLQAYTKLI
+313 HLQAYAKLL
-322 DYLLENME
+322 DYLLENMK
-330 EGEYTAGYTFE
+330 EGEYATGYTFE
-341 DTNTKATTTDSVYFR
+341 DTNTKATTTSSVYLR
-356 EKPTQYSQAIELLD
+356 ERPTQYSPSVTLLD
-370 AGTEVTVTGYHAS
+370 ADTEVTVTGYHAS
-383 WCRVEVDGQE
+383 WCRVKVDAQE

-399 YLTMDENAE
+399 YLTMEDEIASKEDESSEEESENASEEASKEAESSMSEESSSEAAE
-408 NGSEEAVSEDSSE
+408 NESEEAVSESESSE
-421 EASSENESE
+421 SESFKNEASKNETVSE
-430 AASDVEL
+430 AAS
-437 ETGTEE
+437 
-443 EAPSEAV
+443 
-450 SENESEKATAKNE
+450 SEKETDGAL
-463 SSKNE
+463 SQ
-468 ISSADANSSENAA
+468 SA
-481 ASNSGSSSQSVSGSQ
+481 SSQNASAPEADSQ
-496 SDSTDVVTKVMN
+496 NTVEKIID
-508 QLKSDPST
+508 QLKNDPYT
-516 LRIVLIAIIVI
+516 LRIVLIAAIII

-539 RKKNAQEEDVSDGSI
+539 RKKNAQ
-554 ATVKKVEQAEDSFE
+554 KNEDSNGASNSSE
-568 EEVTK
+568 ETL
-573 EKAQKEAAMERAVSK
+573 
-588 KPVREKKAPSK
+588 KKAK
-599 EISDSDGFESSAS
+599 RADMSDS
-612 KSNDSDTGFA
+612 KDSDNGFA
-622 NPNKNK
+622 DPDKNK
-628 GEEKQ
+628 DEK

>member
-1 MKICKKIKTA
+1 MKICKRIKAT
-11 VMALCLVIGMCAVST
+11 VLALCLVIGMCAVSF

-38 YAFMTQLQSNY
+38 YAFMKQLQSNY

-72 VTMGYEYMVQPFTK
+72 ATMGYEYMAQPFTM
-86 TSSDGV
+86 TSADGV

-104 QGTSDRVIVIG
+104 QGASDRVIVVG

-168 QYYVENLS
+168 QYYVDNLS

-198 YLYGGTVDGDGNIVQ
+198 YLYGGTVDDSGSIVQ

-228 LNMSFHPDV
+228 LDMSFHPDV

-248 ASDQMAFANAGIPYI
+248 ASDQMPFANVGIPYI

-277 FYETS
+277 FYQTS
-282 NSAVVGGTVMHNAEY
+282 NSAVNGGTIMHKAEY

-305 TFGTRAYD
+305 TFGTRAYE
-313 HLQAYTKLI
+313 HLQAYAKLL
-322 DYLLENME
+322 DYLLENMK
-330 EGEYTAGYTFE
+330 EGEYATGYTFE
-341 DTNTKATTTDSVYFR
+341 DTNTKATTTSSVYLR
-356 EKPTQYSQAIELLD
+356 ERPTQYSPSVTLLD
-370 AGTEVTVTGYHAS
+370 ADTEVTVTGYHAS

-399 YLTMDENAE
+399 YLTMEDEIASKEDESSEEESENA
-408 NGSEEAVSEDSSE
+408 SE
-421 EASSENESE
+421 EASKEAESSMSEESSSEAAENESE
-430 AASDVEL
+430 ED
-437 ETGTEE
+437 
-443 EAPSEAV
+443 V
-450 SENESEKATAKNE
+450 SESESSESESFKNE
-463 SSKNE
+463 ASKNE
-468 ISSADANSSENAA
+468 TVSEAASSEKETDGALSQSA
-481 ASNSGSSSQSVSGSQ
+481 SSQNASAPEADSQ
-496 SDSTDVVTKVMN
+496 NTVEKIID
-508 QLKSDPST
+508 QLKNDPYT
-516 LRIVLIAIIVI
+516 LRIVLIAAIII

-539 RKKNAQEEDVSDGSI
+539 RKKNAQ
-554 ATVKKVEQAEDSFE
+554 KNEDSNGASNSSE
-568 EEVTK
+568 ETL
-573 EKAQKEAAMERAVSK
+573 
-588 KPVREKKAPSK
+588 KKAK
-599 EISDSDGFESSAS
+599 RADMSDS
-612 KSNDSDTGFA
+612 KDSDNGFA
-622 NPNKNK
+622 DPDKNK
-628 GEEKQ
+628 DEK

>member
-1 MKICKKIKTA
+1 MKICKKIKAA
-11 VMALCLVIGMCAVST
+11 VMALCLVIGMCAVSL
-26 PQTVHAEYGDNA
+26 PQTVRAEYGDNA
-38 YAFMTQLQSNY
+38 YAFMAQLQSNY

-56 SNGMLSG
+56 SNGMLAG

-72 VTMGYEYMVQPFTK
+72 VTMGYEYMTQPFTK

-139 LASIYSTKESPYTI
+139 LASIYSTKESPYTL

-176 QEERDRI
+176 EEERDRI

-198 YLYGGTVDGDGNIVQ
+198 YLYGGTVDESGSIVQ

-228 LNMSFHPDV
+228 LDMSFHPDV

-248 ASDQMAFANAGIPYI
+248 ASDQMAFASVGIPYI

-282 NSAVVGGTVMHNAEY
+282 NSAVVGGAVMHKAEY
-297 DNLTFIEN
+297 DNLTFIES

-313 HLQAYTKLI
+313 HLQAYSKLI
-322 DYLLENME
+322 DYLLENMK
-330 EGEYTAGYTFE
+330 EGEYTSGYSFE

-356 EKPTQYSQAIELLD
+356 ERPTQYSPAIELLD
-370 AGTEVTVTGYHAS
+370 ANTEVTVTGYHTS

-399 YLTMDENAE
+399 YLTMDANAE
-408 NGSEEAVSEDSSE
+408 NGSEEAVSEEVSE

-430 AASDVEL
+430 TASEAESEKDSEIES
-437 ETGTEE
+437 ETGTAEEVSE
-443 EAPSEAV
+443 EAA
-450 SENESEKATAKNE
+450 SENESAEAATEKE

-468 ISSADANSSENAA
+468 ASSADASEKETAA
-481 ASNSGSSSQSVSGSQ
+481 ASNSNSSNSSASSQSVSGSQ
-496 SDSTDVVTKVMN
+496 SDSTNVVTKVID
-508 QLKSDPST
+508 QLKNDPST
-516 LRIVLIAIIVI
+516 LRIVLIAVIVI

-539 RKKNAQEEDVSDGSI
+539 RKKNAQEKETSSNASDKGFKNSD
-554 ATVKKVEQAEDSFE
+554 KDKD
-568 EEVTK
+568 
-573 EKAQKEAAMERAVSK
+573 EK
-588 KPVREKKAPSK
+588 
-599 EISDSDGFESSAS
+599 
-612 KSNDSDTGFA
+612 
-622 NPNKNK
+622 
-628 GEEKQ
+628 

>member
-1 MKICKKIKTA
+1 MKICKKIKAA
-11 VMALCLVIGMCAVST
+11 VMALCLAVSLCAVSL
-26 PQTVHAEYGDNA
+26 PQTVRAEYGDNA

-56 SNGMLSG
+56 SNGMLAG

-72 VTMGYEYMVQPFTK
+72 VTMGYEYMAQPFTM

-104 QGTSDRVIVIG
+104 QGASDRVIVIG

-139 LASIYSTKESPYTI
+139 LASIYSTKESPYTL

-198 YLYGGTVDGDGNIVQ
+198 YLYGGSVDESGSIVQ

-221 SAADLLG
+221 SAAELLG
-228 LNMSFHPDV
+228 LDMSFHPDV

-282 NSAVVGGTVMHNAEY
+282 DPAVVGGAVMHNPDY

-305 TFGTRAYD
+305 TFGTRAYE

-322 DYLLENME
+322 DYLLENMK
-330 EGEYTAGYTFE
+330 EGEYTTGYEFK
-341 DTNTKATTTDSVYFR
+341 DTNTKATTTDSVYLR
-356 EKPTQYSQAIELLD
+356 ERPTQYSPSITLLD
-370 AGTEVTVTGYHAS
+370 AGAEVTVTGYHTS

-399 YLTMDENAE
+399 YLTMDADAE
-408 NGSEEAVSEDSSE
+408 TGSEAESEEALSE
-421 EASSENESE
+421 EASSEKE
-430 AASDVEL
+430 
-437 ETGTEE
+437 
-443 EAPSEAV
+443 SEAV
-450 SENESEKATAKNE
+450 SEEESQNGSAVEAETGTAEELSSEAVSQNESVTENE

-468 ISSADANSSENAA
+468 ASSAKDNSSETIA
-481 ASNSGSSSQSVSGSQ
+481 ASALDSSNPSASSQSVSGSK
-496 SDSTDVVTKVMN
+496 SDSQNVVTKAID
-508 QLKSDPST
+508 QLKNDPST
-516 LRIVLIAIIVI
+516 LRIVLIAVIVI

-539 RKKNAQEEDVSDGSI
+539 RKKSAQEEETDKTATSKQTPSATVTKTQKPSDGEA
-554 ATVKKVEQAEDSFE
+554 ATKRNVESVKDLFE
-568 EEVTK
+568 EN
-573 EKAQKEAAMERAVSK
+573 A
-588 KPVREKKAPSK
+588 
-599 EISDSDGFESSAS
+599 SDSKTSDS
-612 KSNDSDTGFA
+612 KTSDSKISDTGFA
-622 NPNKNK
+622 NPDKNK
-628 GEEKQ
+628 DEK

>member
-1 MKICKKIKTA
+1 MKICKRIKAT
-11 VMALCLVIGMCAVST
+11 VLSLCLIIGMCAASL
-26 PQTVHAEYGDNA
+26 PQTVRAEYGDSA
-38 YAFMTQLQSNY
+38 YAFMKQLQSNY

-72 VTMGYEYMVQPFTK
+72 VTMGYEYMAQPFTM
-86 TSSDGV
+86 TSADGV

-104 QGTSDRVIVIG
+104 QGASDRVIVVG

-168 QYYVENLS
+168 QYYVDNLS

-198 YLYGGTVDGDGNIVQ
+198 YLYGGTVDDSGSIVQ

-228 LNMSFHPDV
+228 LDMSFHPDV

-248 ASDQMAFANAGIPYI
+248 ASDQMPFANVGIPYI

-277 FYETS
+277 FYQTS
-282 NSAVVGGTVMHNAEY
+282 NSAVNGGTIMHKAEY

-305 TFGTRAYD
+305 TFGTRAYE
-313 HLQAYTKLI
+313 HLQAYAKLL
-322 DYLLENME
+322 DYLLENMK
-330 EGEYTAGYTFE
+330 EGEYATGYTFE
-341 DTNTKATTTDSVYFR
+341 DTNTKATTTSSVYLR
-356 EKPTQYSQAIELLD
+356 ERPTQYSPSVTLLD
-370 AGTEVTVTGYHAS
+370 ADTEVTVTGYHAS

-399 YLTMDENAE
+399 YLTMEDEIASKEDESSEEESENA
-408 NGSEEAVSEDSSE
+408 SE
-421 EASSENESE
+421 EASKEAESSMSEESSSEAAENESE
-430 AASDVEL
+430 EVVSESESSESESFKNEASKN
-437 ETGTEE
+437 ETV
-443 EAPSEAV
+443 SEAV
-450 SENESEKATAKNE
+450 SSEKETDGAL
-463 SSKNE
+463 SQ
-468 ISSADANSSENAA
+468 SA
-481 ASNSGSSSQSVSGSQ
+481 SSQNASAPEADSQ
-496 SDSTDVVTKVMN
+496 NTVEKIID
-508 QLKSDPST
+508 QLKNDPYT
-516 LRIVLIAIIVI
+516 LRIVLIAAIII

-539 RKKNAQEEDVSDGSI
+539 RKKNAQ
-554 ATVKKVEQAEDSFE
+554 KNEDSNGASNSSE
-568 EEVTK
+568 ETL
-573 EKAQKEAAMERAVSK
+573 
-588 KPVREKKAPSK
+588 KKAK
-599 EISDSDGFESSAS
+599 RADMSDS
-612 KSNDSDTGFA
+612 KDSDNGFA
-622 NPNKNK
+622 DPDKNK
-628 GEEKQ
+628 DEK

>member
-1 MKICKKIKTA
+1 MKICKRIKAT
-11 VMALCLVIGMCAVST
+11 VLALCLVIGMCAVSF

-38 YAFMTQLQSNY
+38 YAFMKQLQSNY

-72 VTMGYEYMVQPFTK
+72 ATMGYEYMAQPFTM
-86 TSSDGV
+86 TSADGV

-104 QGTSDRVIVIG
+104 QGASDRVIVVG
-115 AHYDCVEQT
+115 AHYDCVQQT

-168 QYYVENLS
+168 QYYVDNLS

-198 YLYGGTVDGDGNIVQ
+198 YLYGGTVDDSGSIVQ

-228 LNMSFHPDV
+228 IDMSFHPDV

-248 ASDQMAFANAGIPYI
+248 ASDQMPFANVGIPYI

-277 FYETS
+277 FYQTS
-282 NSAVVGGTVMHNAEY
+282 NSAVDGGTIMHKAEY

-305 TFGTRAYD
+305 TFGTRAYE
-313 HLQAYTKLI
+313 HLQAYAKLL
-322 DYLLENME
+322 DYLLENMK
-330 EGEYTAGYTFE
+330 EGEYATGYTFE
-341 DTNTKATTTDSVYFR
+341 DTNTKATTTSSVYLR
-356 EKPTQYSQAIELLD
+356 ERPTQYSPSVTLLD
-370 AGTEVTVTGYHAS
+370 ADTEVTVTGYHAS

-399 YLTMDENAE
+399 YLTMEDEIASKEDESSEEESENASEEASKEAESSMSEESSSEAAE
-408 NGSEEAVSEDSSE
+408 NESEEAVSESESSE
-421 EASSENESE
+421 SESFKNEASKNETVSE
-430 AASDVEL
+430 AAS
-437 ETGTEE
+437 
-443 EAPSEAV
+443 
-450 SENESEKATAKNE
+450 SEKETDGAL
-463 SSKNE
+463 SQ
-468 ISSADANSSENAA
+468 SA
-481 ASNSGSSSQSVSGSQ
+481 SSQNASAPEADSQ
-496 SDSTDVVTKVMN
+496 NTVEKIID
-508 QLKSDPST
+508 QLKNDPYT
-516 LRIVLIAIIVI
+516 LRIVLIAAIII

-539 RKKNAQEEDVSDGSI
+539 RKKNAQ
-554 ATVKKVEQAEDSFE
+554 KNEDSNGASNSSE
-568 EEVTK
+568 ETL
-573 EKAQKEAAMERAVSK
+573 
-588 KPVREKKAPSK
+588 KKAK
-599 EISDSDGFESSAS
+599 RADMSDS
-612 KSNDSDTGFA
+612 KDSDNGFA
-622 NPNKNK
+622 DPDKNK
-628 GEEKQ
+628 DEK

>member
-1 MKICKKIKTA
+1 MKICKRIKAT
-11 VMALCLVIGMCAVST
+11 VLSLCLIIGMCAALL
-26 PQTVHAEYGDNA
+26 PQTVRAEYGDNA
-38 YAFMTQLQSNY
+38 YAFMKQLQSNY

-72 VTMGYEYMVQPFTK
+72 VTMGYEYMAQPFTM
-86 TSSDGV
+86 TSADGV

-104 QGTSDRVIVIG
+104 QGASDRVIVVG

-168 QYYVENLS
+168 QYYVDNLS

-198 YLYGGTVDGDGNIVQ
+198 YLYGGTVDDSGSIVQ

-228 LNMSFHPDV
+228 LDMSFHPDV

-248 ASDQMAFANAGIPYI
+248 ASDQMPFANVGIPYI

-277 FYETS
+277 FYQTS
-282 NSAVVGGTVMHNAEY
+282 NSAVDGGTIMHKAEY

-305 TFGTRAYD
+305 TFGTRAYE
-313 HLQAYTKLI
+313 HLQAYAKLL
-322 DYLLENME
+322 DYLLENMK
-330 EGEYTAGYTFE
+330 EGEYATGYTFE
-341 DTNTKATTTDSVYFR
+341 DTNTKATTTSSVYLR
-356 EKPTQYSQAIELLD
+356 ERPTQYSPSVTLLD
-370 AGTEVTVTGYHAS
+370 ADTEVTVTGYHAS

-399 YLTMDENAE
+399 YLTMEDEIASKEDESSEEESENASEEASKEAESSMSEESSSEAAE
-408 NGSEEAVSEDSSE
+408 NESEEAVSESESSE
-421 EASSENESE
+421 SESFKNEASKNETVSE
-430 AASDVEL
+430 AAS
-437 ETGTEE
+437 
-443 EAPSEAV
+443 
-450 SENESEKATAKNE
+450 SEKETDGAL
-463 SSKNE
+463 SQ
-468 ISSADANSSENAA
+468 SA
-481 ASNSGSSSQSVSGSQ
+481 SSQNASAPEADSQ
-496 SDSTDVVTKVMN
+496 NTVEKIID
-508 QLKSDPST
+508 QLKNDPYT
-516 LRIVLIAIIVI
+516 LRIVLIAAIII

-539 RKKNAQEEDVSDGSI
+539 RKKNAQ
-554 ATVKKVEQAEDSFE
+554 KNEDSNGASNSSE
-568 EEVTK
+568 ETL
-573 EKAQKEAAMERAVSK
+573 
-588 KPVREKKAPSK
+588 KKAK
-599 EISDSDGFESSAS
+599 RADMSDS
-612 KSNDSDTGFA
+612 KDSDNGFA
-622 NPNKNK
+622 DPDKNK
-628 GEEKQ
+628 DEK

>member
-1 MKICKKIKTA
+1 MKICKRIKAT
-11 VMALCLVIGMCAVST
+11 VLALCLVIGMCAVSF

-38 YAFMTQLQSNY
+38 YAFMKQLQSNY

-72 VTMGYEYMVQPFTK
+72 ATMGYEYMAQPFTM
-86 TSSDGV
+86 TSADGV

-104 QGTSDRVIVIG
+104 QGASDRVIVVG

-168 QYYVENLS
+168 QYYVDNLS

-183 ACMINIDTIAAGDNM
+183 ACMINIDSIAAGDNM
-198 YLYGGTVDGDGNIVQ
+198 YLYGGTVDDSGSIVQ

-228 LNMSFHPDV
+228 IDMSFHPDV

-248 ASDQMAFANAGIPYI
+248 ASDQMPFANVGIPYI

-277 FYETS
+277 FYQTS
-282 NSAVVGGTVMHNAEY
+282 NSAVDGGTIMHKAEY

-305 TFGTRAYD
+305 TFGTRAYE
-313 HLQAYTKLI
+313 HLQAYTKLL
-322 DYLLENME
+322 DYLLENMK
-330 EGEYTAGYTFE
+330 EGEYATGYTFE
-341 DTNTKATTTDSVYFR
+341 DTNTKATTTSSVYLR
-356 EKPTQYSQAIELLD
+356 ERPTQYSPSVTLLD
-370 AGTEVTVTGYHAS
+370 ADTEVTVTGYHAS
-383 WCRVEVDGQE
+383 WCRVKVDGQE

-399 YLTMDENAE
+399 YLTMEEEIASKEDESSEEESENASEEASKEVESSMSEESSSEAAE
-408 NGSEEAVSEDSSE
+408 NESEEAVSESESSE
-421 EASSENESE
+421 S
-430 AASDVEL
+430 
-437 ETGTEE
+437 
-443 EAPSEAV
+443 
-450 SENESEKATAKNE
+450 E

-468 ISSADANSSENAA
+468 ASKNETVSEAASSEKETDGALSQSA
-481 ASNSGSSSQSVSGSQ
+481 SSQNASAPEADSQ
-496 SDSTDVVTKVMN
+496 NTVEKIID
-508 QLKSDPST
+508 QLKNDPYT
-516 LRIVLIAIIVI
+516 LRIVLIAAIII

-539 RKKNAQEEDVSDGSI
+539 RKKNAQ
-554 ATVKKVEQAEDSFE
+554 KNEDSNGASNSSE
-568 EEVTK
+568 ETL
-573 EKAQKEAAMERAVSK
+573 
-588 KPVREKKAPSK
+588 KKAK
-599 EISDSDGFESSAS
+599 RADMSDS
-612 KSNDSDTGFA
+612 KDSDNGFA
-622 NPNKNK
+622 DPDKNK
-628 GEEKQ
+628 DEK